1 MKTWISVCSRG
12 VLILLLSAGVA
23 WAQGTAQL
31 SGTVRDES
39 GGVLPGVSVTV
50 TQTNTGLVRTTVTDA
65 TGGYL
70 LTTLPTGP
78 YRLEVALQG
87 FKTYVQ
93 TGMVRQVG
101 GTPTLNAVLNVG
113 TLEQSVTVEAAAPLV
128 DVRSAGISSVVN
140 NEQILEL
147 PLQGRQVTDLIVL
160 AGAAVQ
166 TGTAST
172 RSISG
177 GVLISVAGGL
187 PFGVAYTLDGAA
199 YNDPQSNS
207 NLPLPFPD
215 ALQEFQV
222 ATSGLSA
229 ENGVKSGASVNAV
242 TKSGANRFT
251 GNGFEFLRDRR
262 FNAPDHFAPFGAD
275 GKQVDDGLRRHQYGA
290 TLGGPIIHHKL
301 FFFGA
306 YQGTILRQV
315 PASNIAYVPTAQM
328 LAGDFTAFT
337 SPACNSGRQVNLSAS
352 AGFVNN
358 TIAPARLTPA
368 ALNLAARLPKT
379 TDPCGQ
385 VTYKVSN
392 DENQYPPITRIDFQ
406 ANPSQLILGRYM
418 ESKTK
423 DPAPWSGPGDNILKT
438 SGVGTDNM
446 LHAVALGYTQVLSA
460 SVVNAVHGTYNYT
473 RLQRFQNP
481 GFFSPVDLGVKMY
494 VYPPANQTS
503 LSVTNGF
510 NLEAGGTTQRKTFNT
525 LYGFADDLTLV
536 KGRHQFGVGANVQR
550 WNLDSLSTS
559 RTGGVWTIDGS
570 ITGLGLADFLLGR
583 VKQLEMGGPN
593 VLQVSNTY
601 L

>member
-1 MKTWISVCSRG
+1 
-12 VLILLLSAGVA
+12 
-23 WAQGTAQL
+23 
-31 SGTVRDES
+31 
-39 GGVLPGVSVTV
+39 
-50 TQTNTGLVRTTVTDA
+50 
-65 TGGYL
+65 
-70 LTTLPTGP
+70 
-78 YRLEVALQG
+78 
-87 FKTYVQ
+87 
-93 TGMVRQVG
+93 
-101 GTPTLNAVLNVG
+101 
-113 TLEQSVTVEAAAPLV
+113 
-128 DVRSAGISSVVN
+128 
-140 NEQILEL
+140 
-147 PLQGRQVTDLIVL
+147 
-160 AGAAVQ
+160 
-166 TGTAST
+166 
-172 RSISG
+172 
-177 GVLISVAGGL
+177 
-187 PFGVAYTLDGAA
+187 
-199 YNDPQSNS
+199 
-207 NLPLPFPD
+207 
-215 ALQEFQV
+215 
-222 ATSGLSA
+222 
-229 ENGVKSGASVNAV
+229 
-242 TKSGANRFT
+242 
-251 GNGFEFLRDRR
+251 
-262 FNAPDHFAPFGAD
+262 
-275 GKQVDDGLRRHQYGA
+275 
-290 TLGGPIIHHKL
+290 

-337 SPACNSGRQVNLSAS
+337 SPACNSGRQVNLNAS

-358 TIAPARLTPA
+358 TIAPARLSPA

-392 DENQYPPITRIDFQ
+392 DENQYQPITRIDFQ
-406 ANPSQLILGRYM
+406 VTHNQLIFGRYM
-418 ESKTK
+418 GSKTK

-438 SGVGTDNM
+438 SAVGTNNM

-510 NLEAGGTTQRKTFNT
+510 SLEAGGTTQRKTFNK

-536 KGRHQFGVGANVQR
+536 RGRHQFGVGANVQH

-570 ITGLGLADFLLGR
+570 LTGLGLADFLLGR

-593 VLQVSNTY
+593 ILKVNNTY
-601 L
+601 LGVYGQDTFRMSDRVTVNAGVRSSYSMGYDFMAGEYHNINAGAPPFGNRSLINDPPGRMDDPWGALGGDPHPIVLSTNVNYIPYGAFGSMDPGINSPRAQQWNVMIEQQLGTSWGVSASYLGSYADRLWAQTAINPGVYLGLGPCTLNTATGPVSYPVCSTTSNLDQR